1 MCIAGK
7 DGSASGEKR
16 VARRHTWRNELADS
30 FGELADVSTLQAS
43 GYQVI
48 HQRLIL
54 RQIQEALAIQ
64 SSALKAPIK
73 TSEEMTDWAYQETT
87 SQLQFFISSSFGEG
101 IDDILRARTTNVARW
116 FRRAMWAAAANPR
129 LKELNI
135 LKS

>member
-30 FGELADVSTLQAS
+30 FGELADVSSLQAS
-43 GYQVI
+43 GHQVI

-64 SSALKAPIK
+64 FLRLESINKDFGRDDGLGIPGDLV
-73 TSEEMTDWAYQETT
+73 TRPVL
-87 SQLQFFISSSFGEG
+87 QLFFLEG
-101 IDDILRARTTNVARW
+101 GHRRHRPGSVTKSVA
-116 FRRAMWAAAANPR
+116 WAADLANCCS
-129 LKELNI
+129 I
-135 LKS
+135 LGE

>member
-1 MCIAGK
+1 MCIGGK

-48 HQRLIL
+48 HQHLIL

-64 SSALKAPIK
+64 FLRLESINKDFGRDDGLGIPGDLVTTPVALKL
-73 TSEEMTDWAYQETT
+73 T
-87 SQLQFFISSSFGEG
+87 FFISSSF
-101 IDDILRARTTNVARW
+101 DIVRAARPTSVARQ
-116 FRRAMWAAAANPR
+116 FRRAAWKADLANCCS
-129 LKELNI
+129 I
-135 LKS
+135 LGE